1 MGKKRGNRPKR
12 KRTAVEILMA
22 VLGIGFLAV
31 VVLVAVLLLA
41 HGCSVVHYPLD
52 LEQRM

>member
-1 MGKKRGNRPKR
+1 MAKLRRDRPRKKRS
-12 KRTAVEILMA
+12 AVEVLMA
-22 VLGIGFLAV
+22 LLGVSFILLAVLV
-31 VVLVAVLLLA
+31 VVLLFT